1 MTIEVHNRE
10 EQDALKVSSP
20 QPTDAG
26 TTDNLRLCKVCWSIH
41 EVNEDGACS
50 KGQSRNTK

>member
-26 TTDNLRLCKVCWSIH
+26 TTDNLRLCKVCYSIH
-41 EVNEDGACS
+41 EVNEDGVCS
-50 KGQSRNTK
+50 KG